1 MLRHVCCTG
10 IFLFPP
16 FVVLATAGARRV
28 RRRRLG
34 RGPMPVKVLAA
45 RPLWF
50 LGAWALGISNA
61 RAGYEQLRDQASSQ
75 WQQWLLDTPNA
86 DLPPASCTEP

>member
-45 RPLWF
+45 RPPVVLGR
-50 LGAWALGISNA
+50 LGA
-61 RAGYEQLRDQASSQ
+61 RDFERSGRI
-75 WQQWLLDTPNA
+75 
-86 DLPPASCTEP
+86 